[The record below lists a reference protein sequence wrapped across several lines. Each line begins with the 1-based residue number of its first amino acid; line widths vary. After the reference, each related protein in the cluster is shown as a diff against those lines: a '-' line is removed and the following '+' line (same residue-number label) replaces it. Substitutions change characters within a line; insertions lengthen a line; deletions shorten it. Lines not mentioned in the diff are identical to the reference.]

1 MKKILALLSIMFLT
15 ILILGGCS
23 SKSNSINI
31 KSLLTDGSEK
41 WSMTS
46 STDPNIN
53 PKIIFQS
60 SEQATF
66 LIGTKSF
73 DVDYDVDEDKSEITF
88 ISEDFANV
96 YANTTVKLTD
106 IKVVD
111 KDTIEATGHY
121 DSNTSDTV
129 KLTRIN
135 E

>member
-1 MKKILALLSIMFLT
+1 MKKILGLLSLMLLT
-15 ILILGGCS
+15 IFILGACS
-23 SKSNSINI
+23 SKSKSINI

-73 DVDYDVDEDKSEITF
+73 DVDYEVDDDKSEITF
-88 ISEDFANV
+88 ISEDFANI

-111 KDTIEATGHY
+111 IDTIEATGQY
-121 DSNTSDTV
+121 DANTSDTV

>member
-1 MKKILALLSIMFLT
+1 MKKLLGLLSIMFLT
-15 ILILGGCS
+15 LFILGACS
-23 SKSNSINI
+23 SESNSISI

-73 DVDYDVDEDKSEITF
+73 EVAYEVNEDKSEITF
-88 ISEDFANV
+88 ISEDFTNI
-96 YANTTVKLTD
+96 YANTTIKLTD
-106 IKVVD
+106 VKIVD
-111 KDTIEATGHY
+111 KDTIMATGKY
-121 DSNTSDTV
+121 DSNTSDSV
-129 KLTRIN
+129 RLTRIN
-135 E
+135 D

>member
-1 MKKILALLSIMFLT
+1 MKKILGLLSIMLLT
-15 ILILGGCS
+15 IFILGACS
-23 SKSNSINI
+23 SKSESINI

-46 STDPNIN
+46 STDSNIN

-73 DVDYDVDEDKSEITF
+73 DVDYEVDDDKSEITF
-88 ISEDFANV
+88 ISEDFANI
-96 YANTTVKLTD
+96 YANTTIKLTD

-111 KDTIEATGHY
+111 KDTIEATGQY
-121 DSNTSDTV
+121 DVSTSDNV

-135 E
+135 

>member
-1 MKKILALLSIMFLT
+1 MKKIFGLLSIMFLT

-73 DVDYDVDEDKSEITF
+73 DVAYEVNEDKSEITF
-88 ISEDFANV
+88 ISDDFTNI
-96 YANTTVKLTD
+96 YANTTIKLTD
-106 IKVVD
+106 VKIVD
-111 KDTIEATGHY
+111 KDTIVATGKY
-121 DSNTSDTV
+121 ESNTSDSV
-129 KLTRIN
+129 RLTRIN
-135 E
+135 D

>member
-1 MKKILALLSIMFLT
+1 MKKIFGLLSIMFLT
-15 ILILGGCS
+15 IFILGGCS

-31 KSLLTDGSEK
+31 KSFLTDGSEK

-73 DVDYDVDEDKSEITF
+73 EVAYEVNEDKSEITF
-88 ISEDFANV
+88 ISEYFTNI
-96 YANTTVKLTD
+96 YANTTIKLTD
-106 IKVVD
+106 VEIVD
-111 KDTIEATGHY
+111 KDTIVATGKY
-121 DSNTSDTV
+121 DSNTSDSV
-129 KLTRIN
+129 RLTRIN
-135 E
+135 N